1 MRDKFNYPSL
11 RPPFLFSLS
20 VFLPCCI
27 LETFPQIYEK
37 HTAYYTLE
45 GRGDGFERNDI
56 IRINRR
62 AAKRIDV
69 KRRYVENIGEG
80 SARPER

>member
-11 RPPFLFSLS
+11 RRSFSPF
-20 VFLPCCI
+20 FLPCCI
-27 LETFPQIYEK
+27 LEAFPQIYEK
-37 HTAYYTLE
+37 YTAYYTLE
-45 GRGDGFERNDI
+45 GRGDRFERNDI

-62 AAKRIDV
+62 AAKRVDV